1 MTTDFSSLMTAA
13 AAHSSQEPGFQT
25 VAVLTA
31 QGNLHVFEGYAH
43 HGQNAIGPSLI
54 TKLAETQDA
63 AVAKLLC
70 RWSDGT
76 IDLPHIQLRKDLQ
89 ALDPRNSE
97 TQILLQGQAGLL
109 PRPLASTL

>member
-1 MTTDFSSLMTAA
+1 MTSDFSSLMNAA
-13 AAHSSQEPGFQT
+13 AAHSCHQPGFQT

-43 HGQNAIGPSLI
+43 QGQNAIGPSLI
-54 TKLAETQDA
+54 ARLTQTQDT
-63 AVAKLLC
+63 AVTKLLC

-76 IDLPHIQLRKDLQ
+76 LDLPHIQLRKDLL
-89 ALDPRNSE
+89 ALDPRNSQ

-109 PRPLASTL
+109 PRSLASTL